1 MSCHASHPEPS
12 WNIFMGPYNI
22 DFNNYRLLCEIWD
35 PDKNWDCQKPKRFW
49 MTLAVALKSGKC
61 SIRLDRGCSSVVYTP
76 REVAMSISRSARTA
90 ILGDQVD
97 GRVQHWTSPRNT
109 QNDKFISISLRLW
122 LNELIMEVIR
132 VWRNLFSTIWY
143 LLGEHGPKKNNEMNC
158 IRIKNHSSN

>member
-97 GRVQHWTSPRNT
+97 GRVQQSKALIEWIDHGGDSCLEELVFNDLVFTWRTWTKEK
-109 QNDKFISISLRLW
+109 QW
-122 LNELIMEVIR
+122 NELYQNKKPFQQLTII
-132 VWRNLFSTIWY
+132 VWNRYTT
-143 LLGEHGPKKNNEMNC
+143 
-158 IRIKNHSSN
+158 